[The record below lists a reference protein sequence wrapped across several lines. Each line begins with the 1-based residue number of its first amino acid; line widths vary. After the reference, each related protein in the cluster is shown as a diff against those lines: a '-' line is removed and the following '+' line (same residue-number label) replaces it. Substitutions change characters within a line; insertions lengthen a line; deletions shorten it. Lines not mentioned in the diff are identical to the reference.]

1 MRTKEEIKRQIDG
14 LNAMKTWLP
23 QYSNFGTNNWRN
35 IDAQVEILEG
45 GELSDMEEGN
55 WEEDDEDNEAYR
67 EAEHAVD
74 WLDGTSDE
82 DLFETQ

>member
-1 MRTKEEIKRQIDG
+1 MRTKEDIKRQIDG
-14 LNAMKTWLP
+14 LNAMKSWLS
-23 QYSNFGTNNWRN
+23 QYSGFGTNNWRN

-55 WEEDDEDNEAYR
+55 WEEPDEDNEAYR
-67 EAEHAVD
+67 EAERAVD
-74 WLDGTSDE
+74 WLDDTTDE